1 MVIPS
6 LTTILEGITLLII
19 VLSIVLLLRQK
30 GSYFRP
36 IKATLILA
44 YVLFLLRL
52 ALESEIIIF
61 LGQSGVI
68 TFGYIYDLGI
78 NVGITAQLL
87 AFEALAVCAVAIH
100 NGRKEALSMKVFFR
114 FFKIEGRW
122 NKSLLI
128 YTFYLHFLI
137 ILAWGL
143 RPFTWVFNER
153 SPGDI
158 IISSVFQDW
167 YIFGVFILLIAF
179 LAYPCR
185 LIIIRSRRIRS
196 PDVSKSL
203 LLLFISWSGIGVVL
217 FVFNL
222 FLRSL
227 NLEIKD
233 AGNLLAGA
241 FFLITAYVYSRTTLL
256 ESFFEEPKSEEAPRS
271 ESSEFSKQLRDTH
284 HKLRGRKMLLEVVD
298 SSDYYQIIKKF
309 VEETADQ
316 PKLAI
321 VVTGHPS
328 LLKLAISPEVKLL
341 YLTPLV
347 SYPKEGDLDK
357 VILIPKREL
366 YITLSLIDRAI
377 KANPNVELSVV
388 FDILS
393 DPEVSSKIRNIH
405 KFLTQSLDLLSKSNI
420 TALYILNPSTYD
432 PKDISIIKALF
443 TTQIVLE
450 RGELRIHKNL

>member
-1 MVIPS
+1 
-6 LTTILEGITLLII
+6 
-19 VLSIVLLLRQK
+19 
-30 GSYFRP
+30 
-36 IKATLILA
+36 
-44 YVLFLLRL
+44 
-52 ALESEIIIF
+52 
-61 LGQSGVI
+61 
-68 TFGYIYDLGI
+68 
-78 NVGITAQLL
+78 
-87 AFEALAVCAVAIH
+87 
-100 NGRKEALSMKVFFR
+100 
-114 FFKIEGRW
+114 
-122 NKSLLI
+122 
-128 YTFYLHFLI
+128 
-137 ILAWGL
+137 
-143 RPFTWVFNER
+143 
-153 SPGDI
+153 
-158 IISSVFQDW
+158 
-167 YIFGVFILLIAF
+167 
-179 LAYPCR
+179 
-185 LIIIRSRRIRS
+185 
-196 PDVSKSL
+196 
-203 LLLFISWSGIGVVL
+203 
-217 FVFNL
+217 
-222 FLRSL
+222 
-227 NLEIKD
+227 
-233 AGNLLAGA
+233 
-241 FFLITAYVYSRTTLL
+241 
-256 ESFFEEPKSEEAPRS
+256 
-271 ESSEFSKQLRDTH
+271 
-284 HKLRGRKMLLEVVD
+284 MLLEVVD

-450 RGELRIHKNL
+450 HGELRIHKNL